1 MTSERAKAYRRVV
14 TMLREIGPASLWP
27 SEEARIREAADM
39 LLFCRDLDAEEARTA
54 FAAVGT
60 ITDSLIERG
69 AVDQLAR
76 ARFLDDIWACG
87 PGAAMLEAVAA

>member
-27 SEEARIREAADM
+27 SEEARIREAADT

-54 FAAVGT
+54 LAAVGT
-60 ITDSLIERG
+60 ITDSLIDAGRWTSS
-69 AVDQLAR
+69 R
-76 ARFLDDIWACG
+76 ARGVLDDIWACG
-87 PGAAMLEAVAA
+87 PGAAMPEAVAA